1 MAVLTG
7 GARARQ
13 GQHRRQSSY
22 AAPSSDYGVPAG
34 PVIGG
39 GGSSAPSSGY
49 GVPAGPIISGGG
61 SRPQPSKP
69 SYNAPSGGGGGFG
82 LPSFPKPSLPSLP
95 KPDFGGLLAKL
106 NPFTKLNKL
115 KGLLPKPGGGGGG
128 RPSYNAPNG
137 GGGGIGLPSFPKPSL
152 PSFPKPD
159 FGGLL
164 AKLNPL
170 NKLNKLK
177 GLIPKP
183 GGGGGRP
190 SYNAPSGGGGGIGL
204 PSLPK
209 PSLPSLPKPDLGGL
223 LAKLNPLNKLNKL
236 KGLIPKPGGG
246 GRPSYNAPS
255 GGGGGIGLPS
265 FPKPSLPSF
274 GGGPDILGGII
285 SAKKALLSLP
295 LSVVGGILK
304 AKGGLLSAK
313 GELLAGL
320 AASLTKG
327 NNGGGNGGKIFQQFK
342 MFTYHFINQ
351 VPMAPRQ
358 TPMVLLAGQCP
369 PLVIPMAPLTRAMV
383 SPSPLLSPVLEEAR
397 VTAPPLLPS
406 SPVPAMDQAQL

>member
-34 PVIGG
+34 PVISG

-183 GGGGGRP
+183 GGGG
-190 SYNAPSGGGGGIGL
+190 
-204 PSLPK
+204 
-209 PSLPSLPKPDLGGL
+209 
-223 LAKLNPLNKLNKL
+223 
-236 KGLIPKPGGG
+236 
-246 GRPSYNAPS
+246 RPSYNAPS

-327 NNGGGNGGKIFQQFK
+327 NNGGGNGGKILY
-342 MFTYHFINQ
+342 T
-351 VPMAPRQ
+351 V
-358 TPMVLLAGQCP
+358 
-369 PLVIPMAPLTRAMV
+369 
-383 SPSPLLSPVLEEAR
+383 
-397 VTAPPLLPS
+397 
-406 SPVPAMDQAQL
+406 

>member
-7 GARARQ
+7 GARASYH
-13 GQHRRQSSY
+13 QHRRQSSY

-34 PVIGG
+34 PIIGS

-49 GVPAGPIISGGG
+49 GVPQGPVISAGG

-82 LPSFPKPSLPSLP
+82 LPSFPKPDL
-95 KPDFGGLLAKL
+95 GGLLAKL

-115 KGLLPKPGGGGGG
+115 KGLIPKPGGGGG

-152 PSFPKPD
+152 PS
-159 FGGLL
+159 
-164 AKLNPL
+164 
-170 NKLNKLK
+170 
-177 GLIPKP
+177 
-183 GGGGGRP
+183 
-190 SYNAPSGGGGGIGL
+190 
-204 PSLPK
+204 LPK
-209 PSLPSLPKPDLGGL
+209 PSLPSLPKPDFGGL

-255 GGGGGIGLPS
+255 GGIGLPS
-265 FPKPSLPSF
+265 FPKPSLPGL

-285 SAKKALLSLP
+285 SAKKTLLSLP
-295 LSVVGGILK
+295 INIIGGILK
-304 AKGGLLSAK
+304 AKGGLLTAK
-313 GELLAGL
+313 GELLSGL

-327 NNGGGNGGKIFQQFK
+327 NNGGGGGNGGKKIFDQSQTSFLCLIILS
-342 MFTYHFINQ
+342 FRFIWR
-351 VPMAPRQ
+351 AYK
-358 TPMVLLAGQCP
+358 LLWP
-369 PLVIPMAPLTRAMV
+369 P
-383 SPSPLLSPVLEEAR
+383 
-397 VTAPPLLPS
+397 
-406 SPVPAMDQAQL
+406 

>member
-7 GARARQ
+7 GARASFH
-13 GQHRRQSSY
+13 QHRRQSSY

-34 PVIGG
+34 PVIGS

-49 GVPAGPIISGGG
+49 GVPQGPVISAGG

-82 LPSFPKPSLPSLP
+82 LPSFPKPDL
-95 KPDFGGLLAKL
+95 GGLLAKL

-115 KGLLPKPGGGGGG
+115 KGLIPKPGGGGG

-152 PSFPKPD
+152 PS
-159 FGGLL
+159 
-164 AKLNPL
+164 
-170 NKLNKLK
+170 
-177 GLIPKP
+177 
-183 GGGGGRP
+183 
-190 SYNAPSGGGGGIGL
+190 
-204 PSLPK
+204 LPK
-209 PSLPSLPKPDLGGL
+209 PSLPSLPKPDFGGL

-255 GGGGGIGLPS
+255 GGGGIGLPSLPKPSLPSFPKPDIGGLLAKLNPLNKLNKLKGLIPKPGGGGRPSYNAPSGGIGLPS
-265 FPKPSLPSF
+265 FPKPSLPGL

-285 SAKKALLSLP
+285 SAKKTLLSLP
-295 LSVVGGILK
+295 INIIGGILK
-304 AKGGLLSAK
+304 AKGGLLTAK
-313 GELLAGL
+313 GELLSGL

-327 NNGGGNGGKIFQQFK
+327 NNGGGGGNGGKKIFDQSQTSFLCLIILS
-342 MFTYHFINQ
+342 FRFIWR
-351 VPMAPRQ
+351 AYK
-358 TPMVLLAGQCP
+358 LLWP
-369 PLVIPMAPLTRAMV
+369 P
-383 SPSPLLSPVLEEAR
+383 
-397 VTAPPLLPS
+397 
-406 SPVPAMDQAQL
+406 

>member
-1 MAVLTG
+1 MTQSAALCVTSQKILLRISDLYCCLFQVFSPGLLLTVAVLTG
-7 GARARQ
+7 GATASHHRQ
-13 GQHRRQSSY
+13 NRRQSSY

-34 PVIGG
+34 PVISG

-49 GVPAGPIISGGG
+49 GVPAGPVISSGG

-69 SYNAPSGGGGGFG
+69 SYNAPSGGGGGGKPFG
-82 LPSFPKPSLPSLP
+82 LPSFP

-115 KGLLPKPGGGGGG
+115 KGLIPKPGGGG

-137 GGGGIGLPSFPKPSL
+137 GGGGIGLPSLPKPSL
-152 PSFPKPD
+152 PSF
-159 FGGLL
+159 
-164 AKLNPL
+164 
-170 NKLNKLK
+170 
-177 GLIPKP
+177 
-183 GGGGGRP
+183 
-190 SYNAPSGGGGGIGL
+190 
-204 PSLPK
+204 
-209 PSLPSLPKPDLGGL
+209 PKPDLGGL

-274 GGGPDILGGII
+274 PKPDFGGLLAKLNPLNKLNKLKGLIPKPGGGGRPSYNAGGSGGGLSLPSLGGGPDILGGII

-295 LSVVGGILK
+295 INIVGGILK
-304 AKGGLLSAK
+304 AKGGLLTAK

-320 AASLTKG
+320 AASLNKG
-327 NNGGGNGGKIFQQFK
+327 NNNAGGNGGKMNNYKLF
-342 MFTYHFINQ
+342 
-351 VPMAPRQ
+351 
-358 TPMVLLAGQCP
+358 
-369 PLVIPMAPLTRAMV
+369 
-383 SPSPLLSPVLEEAR
+383 
-397 VTAPPLLPS
+397 
-406 SPVPAMDQAQL
+406 D